1 MTAPADPPLLAAD
14 EPAAATLVNE
24 AGGAI
29 FFLACDHAGRAIPR
43 RLGTLGLPLARLSP
57 VAWAATMRGATR

>member
-1 MTAPADPPLLAAD
+1 MTASAVPPLLAAD

-24 AGGAI
+24 AGGAV
-29 FFLACDHAGRAIPR
+29 FFLACDHAGRATPR